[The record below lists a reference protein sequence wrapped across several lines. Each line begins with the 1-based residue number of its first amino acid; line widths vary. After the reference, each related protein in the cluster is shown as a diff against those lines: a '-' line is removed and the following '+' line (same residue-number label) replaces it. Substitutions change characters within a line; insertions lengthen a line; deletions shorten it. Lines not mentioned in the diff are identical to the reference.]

1 MRCIHP
7 HRSLGGLSISGRSAR
22 RRGKEKDCTFG
33 DTAASNGDDNK
44 DVKWRSGPPRPVHLQ
59 PPHGRQVGGAVQG
72 TVLGV
77 NPSSP
82 LRDSTFEI
90 RQRDRRQRGLL
101 ACMGRWKISSSANF
115 RTSLTVTLS
124 LSAIPARICHLQ
136 PGCLQQRAV
145 FGVRSDGQN
154 SVISPVSW
162 HRVWGKPTELQV

>member
-59 PPHGRQVGGAVQG
+59 PPHGRQLGGAVQG

-115 RTSLTVTLS
+115 RTSLTGHAFALCNPCNNLS
-124 LSAIPARICHLQ
+124 SATRLSPTAS
-136 PGCLQQRAV
+136 
-145 FGVRSDGQN
+145 GVRSAQ
-154 SVISPVSW
+154 
-162 HRVWGKPTELQV
+162 RRAELRDLTSILALRLG